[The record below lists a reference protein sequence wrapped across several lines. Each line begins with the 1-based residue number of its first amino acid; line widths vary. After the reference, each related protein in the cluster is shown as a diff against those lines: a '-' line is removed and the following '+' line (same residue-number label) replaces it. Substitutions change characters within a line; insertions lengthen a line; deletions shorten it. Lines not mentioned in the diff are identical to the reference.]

1 MTISITIELEEKDT
15 GSIYNKVINQVEINL
30 LTDIMR
36 LSNYNQS
43 KAATILGI
51 SRGNLRTKLSR
62 HFGTK
67 YNAQSLTYLSGITE
81 VGGCVR

>member
-51 SRGNLRTKLSR
+51 SRGNLRTELSIMP
-62 HFGTK
+62 
-67 YNAQSLTYLSGITE
+67 NPLLIYLG
-81 VGGCVR
+81 